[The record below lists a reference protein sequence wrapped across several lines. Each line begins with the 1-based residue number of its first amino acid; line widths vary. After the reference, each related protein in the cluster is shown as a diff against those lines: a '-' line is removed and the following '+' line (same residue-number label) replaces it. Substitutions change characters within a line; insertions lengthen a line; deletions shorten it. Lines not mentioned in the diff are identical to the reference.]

1 MLNADANTS
10 LMVRG
15 NVLMD
20 IDESVV
26 RYIGIIDGLF
36 FLINFTSILLFN
48 IMQTLATYT
57 FSYWM
62 LSANLLLLRISVWSK
77 INKLEA

>member
-20 IDESVV
+20 IDESV
-26 RYIGIIDGLF
+26 
-36 FLINFTSILLFN
+36 LLD
-48 IMQTLATYT
+48 A
-57 FSYWM
+57 FS
-62 LSANLLLLRISVWSK
+62 
-77 INKLEA
+77 